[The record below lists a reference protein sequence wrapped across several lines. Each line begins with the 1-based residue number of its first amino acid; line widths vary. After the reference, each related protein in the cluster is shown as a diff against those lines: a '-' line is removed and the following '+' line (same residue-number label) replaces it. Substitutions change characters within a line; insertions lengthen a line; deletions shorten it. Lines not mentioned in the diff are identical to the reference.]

1 MAAIRIKLGDENRI
15 FIESNVLKS
24 PLFAEQYAQLIK
36 KITEYVRVEKEE
48 KVSNSRNYNNLF
60 LINGER
66 GAGKS
71 SMLASMHEYLADT
84 KAMENKK
91 FLRLDVID
99 PSSFTNN
106 ANILQII
113 IAELF
118 KEFKKD
124 TQERQISYEEK
135 NEITKIFV
143 QIKHALCV
151 LDSSKVITAM
161 DDSDIES
168 LQDMSN
174 AIILEQLIGELIRKV
189 LKARGEDMLLV
200 CIDDIDLN
208 TVHAYEMLEQI
219 RKYLILPN
227 VIVLIAAK
235 MSQLQEVVQQHFLSD
250 YKELV
255 THSVLDT
262 QDALEMSNK
271 YLLKLLPLEHRVD
284 LNTAIQKF
292 KQSIEIIRG
301 EETIVTASSG
311 DELIYKLIYKKTGL
325 QYLLEHNGVNYIVPN
340 NLRAFRFLV
349 KMLCDMD
356 AEEYERNID
365 TYQQYFLT
373 EWVPQNL
380 SIEEQHDIEEL
391 LNDSDVSKV
400 NKRIVQNI
408 ANQLENVGFPPYIE
422 TITDQANVYS
432 NISLGDVM
440 AVIIWSKSINSSE
453 KFARY
458 IYAIKHAYTILLE
471 KAGHEM
477 MQDES
482 IQKKID
488 MYEDSNAEE
497 YINSYQRLVG
507 GSLLSGYTWDYLL
520 PLFNTIEN
528 RLHRTISLINQ
539 SVPHI
544 PALIKYLVVVPYRPK
559 TVNEGEGY
567 RKQVPTYY
575 QQPITKTTD
584 QVIIDWFNILYAIPF
599 FIEQVERYSES
610 EIRQEMIEAIQEATQ
625 LEKLSCKIFFEMAI
639 TSIDLLERIYWHIR
653 SRRNYLRTTSNKLD
667 IYTRFLKALGEV
679 SVDSYIDDVADVTRL
694 NRIVI
699 MASTI
704 LAKEKERDSIVRILE
719 EIQMGPTRPFG
730 YPEKDTIRKI
740 HTVSE
745 LRERMVR
752 INEWKGYSRA
762 WIEAEFDKIG
772 FTDEEINMQDPLTIR
787 NRLKRIKYI
796 R

>member
-15 FIESNVLKS
+15 YIEKDVLQS
-24 PLFAEQYAQLIK
+24 QLFAEQYAQLIK
-36 KITEYVRVEKEE
+36 KITEYVHAEKEE
-48 KVSNSRNYNNLF
+48 GVSISRNYNNLF

-71 SMLASMHEYLADT
+71 SMLASMHGYLGST
-84 KAMENKK
+84 ESPEQKK

-118 KEFKKD
+118 KNFKDETAGK
-124 TQERQISYEEK
+124 ISYEEK

-143 QIKHALCV
+143 QIKHSLCV
-151 LDSSKVITAM
+151 LDSPKAISAM

-174 AIILEQLIGELIRKV
+174 AIVLEQLIGELISKI
-189 LKARGEDMLLV
+189 LKARKEDMLLV

-208 TVHAYEMLEQI
+208 TAHAYEMLEQV

-227 VIVLIAAK
+227 VLVLIAAK
-235 MSQLQEVVQQHFLSD
+235 MNQLQEVVQQHFLSD

-255 THSVLDT
+255 KNSVLDT

-292 KQSIEIIRG
+292 KQSIEIVRG

-311 DELIYKLIYKKTGL
+311 DELIYKLIYQKTGL
-325 QYLLEHNGVNYIVPN
+325 QYLLESNGVNYIVPN

-349 KMLCDMD
+349 KMLCDMEG
-356 AEEYERNID
+356 EEYRNIES
-365 TYQQYFLT
+365 YQQYFLF

-380 SIEEQHDIEEL
+380 SVDEQHDIEEL

-477 MQDES
+477 LQDES

-520 PLFNTIEN
+520 PLFNNTEN

-575 QQPITKTTD
+575 MQSITKTTD

-599 FIEQVERYSES
+599 FLEQVDRYSE
-610 EIRQEMIEAIQEATQ
+610 QESQEEMLSALREATQ
-625 LEKLSCKIFFEMAI
+625 LEKLTCKTFFEMAI

-653 SRRNYLRTTSNKLD
+653 SRRNYLRTTSNKLE
-667 IYTRFLKALGEV
+667 IYARFLKAIGEV
-679 SVDSYIDDVADVTRL
+679 YVDEYIDDVADITRL

-699 MASTI
+699 MAATLLSN
-704 LAKEKERDSIVRILE
+704 EKERDSVARILE
-719 EIQMGPTRPFG
+719 EIQTGPTRPFG
-730 YPEKDTIRKI
+730 YPEKETIRKI

-772 FTDEEINMQDPLTIR
+772 FTDEEINKLEPLTIR
-787 NRLKRIKYI
+787 NRLKRIKYV